1 MSEAPMFTPFTLRG
15 MTLKNRLVMSPMCQ
29 YSADDGTAD
38 DWHVVHLGSRAMGG
52 TGLVI
57 SEMTDISPEG
67 RISSGCAGMYK
78 PEHVAAWK
86 RVVDFVHT
94 HSDAKIGVQLAHA
107 GRKASCSTPW
117 DGGGGPLP
125 SDKTWEI
132 IAPSA
137 IPFSPDSQTPRE
149 MNRDDMERLIEA
161 FAQGARWANEA
172 GFDMIE
178 IHGGHGY
185 LLSSFISPLSNKRS
199 DEYGGSLENRM
210 RFPLEVFHAIRA
222 NWPDDKPVSMRIS
235 AYDWVDGGTEVD
247 DAVEI
252 GKMMKAAGLD
262 ILDVSSGNVT
272 DDPRPRVEGLFQTPF
287 SERVRNEANIA
298 TMTVGNVGGPEQI
311 NEVIAQGR
319 ADLCCM
325 AKGQLF
331 DPYFAHHAARTLGA
345 DEHKWPK
352 QYAAAGFFQ
361 PVD

>member
-86 RVVDFVHT
+86 RVVDFVHN

-125 SDKTWEI
+125 EDKAWEI

-149 MNRDDMERLIEA
+149 MNRADMERLIEA

-210 RFPLEVFHAIRA
+210 RFPLEVFHATRA

-287 SERVRNEANIA
+287 SERVRNEADIA

>member
-1 MSEAPMFTPFTLRG
+1 MSDNPMFTPFTLRG
-15 MTLKNRLVMSPMCQ
+15 MTVKNRLVMSPMCQ
-29 YSADDGTAD
+29 YSAEDGTVN

-67 RISSGCAGMYK
+67 RISNGCAGMYK
-78 PEHVAAWK
+78 PEHVDAWK

-94 HSDAKIGVQLAHA
+94 HSDAKIAVQLAHA
-107 GRKASCSTPW
+107 GRKASCEVAW
-117 DGGGGPLP
+117 EGGGPLP
-125 SDKTWEI
+125 EDRAWEI

-137 IPFSPDSQTPRE
+137 IPFSPDSQTPRQMTE
-149 MNRDDMERLIEA
+149 DDMDRLIEA
-161 FAQGARWANEA
+161 FAQGARWADEA

-185 LLSSFISPLSNKRS
+185 LISSFISPLSNTRN
-199 DEYGGSLENRM
+199 DDYGGPLENRM
-210 RFPLEVFHAIRA
+210 RFPLAVFHAIRD
-222 NWPDDKPVSMRIS
+222 NWPEEKPISMRIS

-252 GKMMKAAGLD
+252 GKMLKEAGID
-262 ILDVSSGNVT
+262 IVDVSSGNVT

-287 SERVRNEANIA
+287 SERVRNEAGIP
-298 TMTVGNVGGPEQI
+298 TMTVGNVGGPQQI
-311 NEVIAQGR
+311 NEVIAEGR

-325 AKGQLF
+325 AKGQLY
-331 DPYFAHHAARTLGA
+331 DPYFAHHAARALEIEDYA
-345 DEHKWPK
+345 WPK
-352 QYAAAGFFQ
+352 QYQAAGFFK

>member
-1 MSEAPMFTPFTLRG
+1 MTDAPMFTPFTLRG
-15 MTLKNRLVMSPMCQ
+15 MTLKNRLAMSPMCQ
-29 YSADDGTAD
+29 YSAEDGTAN
-38 DWHVVHLGSRAMGG
+38 DWHLVHLGSRAMGG
-52 TGLVI
+52 TGLI
-57 SEMTDISPEG
+57 ITEMTDISPEG
-67 RISSGCAGMYK
+67 RISEGCAGMYK

-86 RVVDFVHT
+86 RVVDFVHSQ
-94 HSDAKIGVQLAHA
+94 SDAKIAIQLAHA
-107 GRKASCSTPW
+107 GRKASCMFAW
-117 DGGGGPLP
+117 EGGGPLP
-125 SDKTWEI
+125 AERAWEI

-137 IPFSPDSQTPRE
+137 IPFSADSQTPRE
-149 MNRDDMERLIEA
+149 MNRADMDRLIEA
-161 FAQGARWANEA
+161 FAQGTRWAEEA

-185 LLSSFISPLSNKRS
+185 LISSFISPLSNTRT

-222 NWPDDKPVSMRIS
+222 NWPDDKPISMRIS
-235 AYDWVDGGTEVD
+235 AYDWVEGGTEVD

-252 GKMMKAAGLD
+252 GRIMKAAGLD

-272 DDPRPRVEGLFQTPF
+272 DDVRPRVEGLFQTPF
-287 SERVRNEANIA
+287 SERVRAEAGIP

-311 NEVIAQGR
+311 NEVIAGGR

-331 DPYFAHHAARTLGA
+331 DPYFAHHAARSLGVE
-345 DEHKWPK
+345 DYKWPK
-352 QYAAAGFFQ
+352 QYAAAGFFK

>member
-1 MSEAPMFTPFTLRG
+1 MTDAPMFTPFTLRG

-29 YSADDGTAD
+29 YSAEDGTAN
-38 DWHVVHLGSRAMGG
+38 DWHLVHLGSRAMGG
-52 TGLVI
+52 TGLI
-57 SEMTDISPEG
+57 ITEMTDISPEG
-67 RISSGCAGMYK
+67 RISEGCAGMYK

-86 RVVDFVHT
+86 RVVDFVHGQ
-94 HSDAKIGVQLAHA
+94 SDAKIAIQLAHA
-107 GRKASCSTPW
+107 GRKASCTFAW
-117 DGGGGPLP
+117 EGGGPLP
-125 SDKTWEI
+125 AEREWEI

-137 IPFSPDSQTPRE
+137 IPFSADSQTPRE
-149 MNRDDMERLIEA
+149 MTRADLDRLIEA
-161 FAQGARWANEA
+161 FAQGARWSEEA

-185 LLSSFISPLSNKRS
+185 LISSFISPLSNTRT

-222 NWPDDKPVSMRIS
+222 NWPDDKPISMRIS
-235 AYDWVDGGTEVD
+235 AYDWVEGGTEVD

-252 GKMMKAAGLD
+252 GRMMKAAGLD
-262 ILDVSSGNVT
+262 IVDVSSGNVT
-272 DDPRPRVEGLFQTPF
+272 DDTRPRVEGLFQTPF
-287 SERVRNEANIA
+287 SERVRAEADIP
-298 TMTVGNVGGPEQI
+298 TMTVGNLGGPEQI

-331 DPYFAHHAARTLGA
+331 DPYFAHHAARSLGVE
-345 DEHKWPK
+345 DYKWPK
-352 QYAAAGFFQ
+352 QYAAAGFFK